1 MYIYTTP
8 LKHGPQRE
16 KGGNAGQRTTW
27 RRTQR
32 QEAYP
37 GRDGKDGQ
45 EQRRME
51 IPSPCSV
58 CLRVQQGLCS

>member
-32 QEAYP
+32 HEAYP

-45 EQRRME
+45 RQRRME
-51 IPSPCSV
+51 IPNPCPV
-58 CLRVQQGLCS
+58 RLRVQQGLGS

>member
-16 KGGNAGQRTTW
+16 KGGKAGQRTTW

-32 QEAYP
+32 HEAYP

-51 IPSPCSV
+51 ISSPCPV
-58 CLRVQQGLCS
+58 RLRVQQGLGS

>member
-8 LKHGPQRE
+8 LKHRPQRE
-16 KGGNAGQRTTW
+16 KGGKAGQRTTW

-32 QEAYP
+32 HEAYP

-51 IPSPCSV
+51 IPRPCPV
-58 CLRVQQGLCS
+58 CLRVVVRYM

>member
-16 KGGNAGQRTTW
+16 KGGKAGQRTTW

-32 QEAYP
+32 HEAYP

-45 EQRRME
+45 E
-51 IPSPCSV
+51 
-58 CLRVQQGLCS
+58 

>member
-16 KGGNAGQRTTW
+16 KGGKAGQRTTW

-32 QEAYP
+32 HEAYP

-51 IPSPCSV
+51 IPIPCPV
-58 CLRVQQGLCS
+58 RLRVQQGRGS